1 MYTYCGMHA
10 AVTGLSVGGGKGRS
24 GEMVGARTRDLMPQQ
39 VDGNS
44 GRRTAQDT
52 ETALGPG
59 TGESGT
65 WCPSVGV
72 DLDRERSWCWC
83 VLCVDG
89 KVYPC
94 AAWLVRDAT
103 GPPMRC
109 DTKSKTVAHARQVR
123 CGPSQVELG
132 QRVRACGCD
141 LSEKQPGSGVES
153 FY

>member
-103 GPPMRC
+103 GPPKC
-109 DTKSKTVAHARQVR
+109 GATLNLQSHTHGKSGAV
-123 CGPSQVELG
+123 
-132 QRVRACGCD
+132 RVRSNWDRECARVGVI
-141 LSEKQPGSGVES
+141 SPRSSQGVES